1 MIVYPETFQA
11 IAAKRNC
18 KIKDSYPI
26 NINQEVIKPKNC
38 VKLLGVEVDNKLSF
52 EKHFYN
58 SQKSK

>member
-1 MIVYPETFQA
+1 MIVYPEKFQA

-18 KIKDSYPI
+18 KIKDSYPA

-38 VKLLGVEVDNKLSF
+38 VKLLGVEIHNKLSF

-58 SQKSK
+58 TRP